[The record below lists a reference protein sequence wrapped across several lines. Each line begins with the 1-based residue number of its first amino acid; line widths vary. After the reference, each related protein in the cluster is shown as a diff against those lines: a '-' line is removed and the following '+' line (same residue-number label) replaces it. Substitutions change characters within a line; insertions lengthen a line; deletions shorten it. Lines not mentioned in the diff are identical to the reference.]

1 MIYSLICLLT
11 GIYIGQEYQLVIPNI
26 RVLSLSIITFIQEK
40 YKEEHDRIQD
50 ENNKGKES
58 FFNWFN

>member
-1 MIYSLICLLT
+1 LT

-26 RVLSLSIITFIQEK
+26 RVLSLSIIAFIQEK
-40 YKEEHDRIQD
+40 YKEEHNRIQD